1 MSPGRPQAGTLA
13 GPMQAMPN
21 QGSLMA
27 VQTALQAALNHVS
40 QSMPGFQTPDGG
52 GGGLPLGPQM
62 FPQTGMMM
70 PGPLGGPMK
79 GQGAEWAGAARG
91 QQVSDTQ
98 AGPGMTGPDFL
109 FSASQEPWMG
119 QAGQDQWATD

>member
-1 MSPGRPQAGTLA
+1 
-13 GPMQAMPN
+13 
-21 QGSLMA
+21 
-27 VQTALQAALNHVS
+27 
-40 QSMPGFQTPDGG
+40 
-52 GGGLPLGPQM
+52 
-62 FPQTGMMM
+62 
-70 PGPLGGPMK
+70 MK

-119 QAGQDQWATD
+119 QAGQDQWATDQDQWAPPRKGKEEGAAKKGQKKGKGIDILICLQCFMIWQYVGISFGLTLSKQGKDILE